1 MKLNVLDLSRCEY
14 DEALEIQLKTLSA
27 VQKGELNDTLILV
40 EHPAVITMGRNAKP
54 ENLLVPERILAVQG
68 IAMKQVNRGGDVTY
82 HGPGQLVGYPIF
94 HIKARHGGSIRTF
107 VEKLE
112 DLFITLL
119 HDQWQVEAG
128 RNNCNSGVWIGND
141 KILAIGLAVKQGVT
155 MHGFA
160 FNVTTDLSHYAAIVP
175 CGLADKGVTT
185 LEAQTGSRVSLEA
198 VKPLVVEGFRQHY
211 GFE

>member
-14 DEALEIQLKTLSA
+14 DEALEIQLTTLAA
-27 VQKGELNDTLILV
+27 VQRGEQEDTLILV
-40 EHPAVITMGRNAKP
+40 EHPAVITMGRNSKP
-54 ENLLVPERILAVQG
+54 ENLLFPKEQLETLG
-68 IAMKQVNRGGDVTY
+68 IALKQVNRGGDVTY

-94 HIKARHGGSIRTF
+94 NIKARHGGSIRTF

-112 DLFITLL
+112 AVFITLL
-119 HDQWQVEAG
+119 HEQWQVEAG
-128 RNNCNSGVWIGND
+128 RSCCNSGVWIGND

-160 FNVTTDLSHYAAIVP
+160 FNVTTDLSHYGVIVP

-185 LEAQTGSRVSLEA
+185 LEAQTGTKVSLET
-198 VKPLVVEGFRQHY
+198 VKPLVVEGFRLHY